1 MILFS
6 VPALLLALT
15 PLIHLSGAPKSIVV
29 ETHASSVCQP
39 NFPYKDGWL
48 GGDAAYSIPLSAG
61 KSLWLFG
68 DSFIAGTSQ
77 NSRDG
82 AHFVRNSIAIS
93 TCDVQKN
100 WHIQYYWGQPNHSTP
115 TAFFNSK
122 TNNYWYWPLD
132 GFLYGGHL
140 YVAIA
145 KLKNKPNEKLFSFET
160 VGVYLAKISNLSFPP
175 NQWKVEYMKLT
186 EGVAYYPGS
195 TIVLQDNYAYFFTVH
210 EDLARKH
217 SHMILCRLP
226 LSKLDKPAAH
236 LQYFAKDRSW
246 KRGLNGGDASV
257 VIETGHSEMSVRY
270 HSEFKQ
276 WLAVSGG
283 GFLSNKIMLRTAPAL
298 TGPWS
303 QQQVIYEIPEMS
315 STNPWRDADTW
326 CYAVKEHSEF
336 SWANKL
342 SVTYA
347 CNSTKPE
354 KLIANMDIYHPQTV
368 AIELLLQPK

>member
-1 MILFS
+1 MSLFS
-6 VPALLLALT
+6 LPVLLLALT
-15 PLIHLSGAPKSIVV
+15 PLIHLNGAPKSIVV
-29 ETHASSVCQP
+29 ETHTSSVCQP

-48 GGDAAYSIPLSAG
+48 GGDAAYSIPLSAS

-77 NSRDG
+77 SSRDG

-100 WHIQYYWGQPNHSTP
+100 WNIRYYWGQSNHSTP

-122 TNNYWYWPLD
+122 TNDYWYWPLD
-132 GFLYGGHL
+132 GFLYRGHL

-145 KLKNKPNEKLFSFET
+145 KLKNKPTEKLFSFET
-160 VGVYLAKISNLSFPP
+160 VGVYLAKVSNLSFPP

-195 TIVLQDNYAYFFTVH
+195 TIVLQDKYAYFFTVY
-210 EDLARKH
+210 EDVARKH

-236 LQYFAKDRSW
+236 LQYFAEDKSW
-246 KRGLNGGDASV
+246 KRGLNGEDAAV

-270 HSEFKQ
+270 HSELKQ

-283 GFLSNKIMLRTAPAL
+283 DFLSNKIMLRTAPAL

-315 STNPWRDADTW
+315 PTNLGRDPDTW

-354 KLIANMDIYHPQTV
+354 KLISNMDIYRPQTL
-368 AIELLLQPK
+368 AIELPLQPK